1 LRILN
6 LCYSVGGEILYSGIW
21 MSHQTKTDF
30 LFKNIK
36 SIAVSYGFW
45 HFFNLFK
52 KLKFKVKT

>member
-1 LRILN
+1 
-6 LCYSVGGEILYSGIW
+6 